1 MTAGALM
8 HADPYPVLPAGQ
20 MELIRNFQR
29 ELRHAAAESGQDPA
43 SLALTVAQM
52 RVAARLLPV
61 SGPDG
66 MGFLDMDR
74 ELTALDWQA
83 MLGRLPA
90 AWPRSWQA
98 PEATFSPESRPLPPG
113 HLERLRRLALATHA
127 KQGGA
132 EDAPSPMRGW
142 FRRALLAIA
151 DGHAMAGTVASF
163 ELCQLITNAI
173 DPTDGEHLYCA
184 YAMTA
189 VVAMHVAEI
198 RRVQVTLDVQE
209 ASLAALCACIAVVD
223 DLPLIV
229 RERDPLFEPA
239 REDDDLFAEH
249 DTYDVA
255 IVFPPFGVRSRSE
268 DYRSLGTSLPQ
279 PGTPEG
285 QYVALALARG
295 RRAAACLLPTGF
307 LFRTTKAD
315 QAFKEQAIRLYGLD
329 AVIGLPR
336 EALPW
341 SSSVQA
347 AMLIFRPKAKVH
359 PRIHQQQRVLMIDG
373 RRERDGGL
381 SRCNDQPLYELA
393 NILQH
398 HAETDLSVLA
408 SADEI
413 AGNDFNLSVERYV
426 LDSEAR
432 RMRDLL
438 ANAEAVPLEDV
449 AEISRPQALLVGR
462 DRAGREGRQTSDI
475 ADSSAGVLL
484 EVGVGDIDDAGV
496 VRLPATSVP
505 ASDEL
510 LQRTR
515 RARLEPGDVLIVIKG
530 SVGKVGF
537 VRDIPDGPAWLASQ
551 SFAVL
556 RLRRRGPIIDPAIL
570 FRFLSSS
577 MGQMTVRSLKV
588 GSVISGLQ
596 MADLR
601 RLPVLVPSAE
611 AQRAI
616 AAQMGAIFDMQENLQ
631 KMRQSLIEQQKTI
644 WPEMDAATSEQSIHS
659 GGA

>member
-1 MTAGALM
+1 
-8 HADPYPVLPAGQ
+8 
-20 MELIRNFQR
+20 
-29 ELRHAAAESGQDPA
+29 
-43 SLALTVAQM
+43 
-52 RVAARLLPV
+52 
-61 SGPDG
+61 
-66 MGFLDMDR
+66 MDR
-74 ELTALDWQA
+74 PLHIAN
-83 MLGRLPA
+83 
-90 AWPRSWQA
+90 
-98 PEATFSPESRPLPPG
+98 AT
-113 HLERLRRLALATHA
+113 
-127 KQGGA
+127 
-132 EDAPSPMRGW
+132 
-142 FRRALLAIA
+142 
-151 DGHAMAGTVASF
+151 
-163 ELCQLITNAI
+163 
-173 DPTDGEHLYCA
+173 DPTDEQRVYCA
-184 YAMTA
+184 YGMTA
-189 VVAMHVAEI
+189 VVAMHIAEF
-198 RRVQVTLDVQE
+198 RRVQVTLDIEE
-209 ASLAALCACIAVVD
+209 AWLAALSACIAVAD
-223 DLPLIV
+223 GLPLIV

-239 REDDDLFAEH
+239 SADEDLSAEH
-249 DTYDVA
+249 ETYDVA

-268 DYRSLGTSLPQ
+268 DYRSLGTNLPQ
-279 PGTPEG
+279 PGVAEG
-285 QYVALALARG
+285 QFVALSLARG
-295 RRAAACLLPTGF
+295 RRAAVCLLPTGF

-329 AVIGLPR
+329 AVVSLPR
-336 EALPW
+336 DAIPW
-341 SSSVQA
+341 SSLVQA
-347 AMLIFRPKAKVH
+347 ALLIFRPKAKVH
-359 PRIHQQQRVLMIDG
+359 PWMRQQQRVLMVDG
-373 RRERDGGL
+373 RQEREGG
-381 SRCNDQPLYELA
+381 RTRYNDRLLYGLA
-393 NILQH
+393 DILQH
-398 HAETDLSVLA
+398 HAETDISVLA

-413 AGNDFNLSVERYV
+413 AGHDFNLAVERYV

-462 DRAGREGRQTSDI
+462 DRAGREGRQLSDI

-496 VRLPATSVP
+496 VRTPTTAVP

-551 SFAVL
+551 SFAIL

-577 MGQMTVRSLKV
+577 MGQVTVQSLKV

-611 AQRAI
+611 SQGAI
-616 AAQMGAIFDMQENLQ
+616 ASQMGVIFDMQEKIQ
-631 KMRQSLIEQQKTI
+631 EMRRDLVARQQSI
-644 WPEMDAATSEQSIHS
+644 WPEMDHASSDHPHPS
-659 GGA
+659 H

>member
-1 MTAGALM
+1 ML
-8 HADPYPVLPAGQ
+8 ADQFQKLPAVQ
-20 MELIRNFQR
+20 MDMIWNFQR

-52 RVAARLLPV
+52 RVAARLLPLP
-61 SGPDG
+61 GPDG
-66 MGFLDMDR
+66 MGFTDMER
-74 ELTALDWQA
+74 ELTTPDWQA
-83 MLGRLPA
+83 ILSRLPNV
-90 AWPRSWQA
+90 WPRSWQA
-98 PEATFSPESRPLPPG
+98 PEATFFTETRTLPPG
-113 HLERLRRLALATHA
+113 HLERLRRLALATLS
-127 KQGGA
+127 KQGRV
-132 EDAPSPMRGW
+132 EDTPSSLGGW
-142 FRRALLAIA
+142 FRRALLAVA
-151 DGHAMAGTVASF
+151 NSHAMADSVASY
-163 ELCQLITNAI
+163 EMCQFIANAT
-173 DPTDGEHLYCA
+173 DPTDEQRVYCA
-184 YAMTA
+184 YGMTA
-189 VVAMHVAEI
+189 VVAMHIAEI
-198 RRVQVTLDVQE
+198 RRVQVTLDIQE
-209 ASLAALCACIAVVD
+209 ASLAALCACIAVID

-229 RERDPLFEPA
+229 RERDPLFEPT
-239 REDDDLFAEH
+239 RKDDHSFAE
-249 DTYDVA
+249 DEIYDVA
-255 IVFPPFGVRSRSE
+255 IVFPPFGARGRTE
-268 DYRSLGTSLPQ
+268 DYRSLGTNLPQ
-279 PGTPEG
+279 PGTPES

-295 RRAAACLLPTGF
+295 RRVATCLLPTGF

-329 AVIGLPR
+329 AVVGLPR
-336 EALPW
+336 DALPW
-341 SSSVQA
+341 SSPVQA
-347 AMLIFRPKAKVH
+347 ALLIFRPKSKVH
-359 PRIHQQQRVLMIDG
+359 PWMRQQQRVLMIDG
-373 RRERDGGL
+373 RQEREGCR
-381 SRCNDQPLYELA
+381 SRYNDQPLYEIA
-393 NILQH
+393 NILHH
-398 HAETDLSVLA
+398 HAETEISVLA
-408 SADEI
+408 STDEI

-438 ANAEAVPLEDV
+438 AQAEAVPLEDV

-475 ADSSAGVLL
+475 ADGGAGVLL

-496 VRLPATSVP
+496 VRTPTTSVA

-551 SFAVL
+551 SFAIL

-577 MGQMTVRSLKV
+577 MGQVTVQSLKV

-601 RLPVLVPSAE
+601 RIPVLVPTID
-611 AQRAI
+611 AQHAI
-616 AAQMGAIFDMQENLQ
+616 AAQMGEIFEMQDEIQ
-631 KMRQSLIEQQKTI
+631 KMRHTLIEQQKTI
-644 WPEMDAATSEQSIHS
+644 WPEMDAATSENSIHL
-659 GGA
+659 GGI